1 MKLWREKDSGH
12 VEDMAKRTQGLYRG
26 DAIWSP
32 ITNVL
37 ECYNKK
43 FELFSRKWDMAQH

>member
-1 MKLWREKDSGH
+1 
-12 VEDMAKRTQGLYRG
+12 MAKRTQGLYRG